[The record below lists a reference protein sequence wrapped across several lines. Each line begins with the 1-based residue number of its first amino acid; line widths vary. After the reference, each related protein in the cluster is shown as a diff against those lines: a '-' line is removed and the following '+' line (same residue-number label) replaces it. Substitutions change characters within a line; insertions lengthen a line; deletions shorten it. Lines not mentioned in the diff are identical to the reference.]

1 MADESGYSAV
11 RGILSTLEKKG
22 HLRVERDGLRYVYH
36 PTLAREAARKKALG
50 HVIET
55 FFGGSLTQAVSAML
69 DERNGKISKQEK
81 QELQRMLR
89 KAREEGR

>member
-1 MADESGYSAV
+1 MASL
-11 RGILSTLEKKG
+11 RLSSDIGKRSCSQK
-22 HLRVERDGLRYVYH
+22 V
-36 PTLAREAARKKALG
+36 LG

-55 FFGGSLTQAVSAML
+55 FFGGSLAQAVSAML
-69 DERNGKISKQEK
+69 DEGNGRISKHEK